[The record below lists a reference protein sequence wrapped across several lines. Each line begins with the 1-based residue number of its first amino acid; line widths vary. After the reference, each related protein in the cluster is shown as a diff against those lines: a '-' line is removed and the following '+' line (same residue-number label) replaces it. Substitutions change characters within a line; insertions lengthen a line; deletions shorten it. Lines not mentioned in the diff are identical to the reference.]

1 MPSKNGFGNSRTPMT
16 KKVSYGS
23 AVHYKNPIMKKKE
36 KVKLTESE
44 KTGSFINDFVKLRK
58 KKKEVKFMGGIENY
72 NEAKGLKTAGTK
84 GGSYSYSGK
93 KLKEIDDMAYRR
105 MLNK

>member
-1 MPSKNGFGNSRTPMT
+1 
-16 KKVSYGS
+16 
-23 AVHYKNPIMKKKE
+23 
-36 KVKLTESE
+36 
-44 KTGSFINDFVKLRK
+44 
-58 KKKEVKFMGGIENY
+58 MGGIENY